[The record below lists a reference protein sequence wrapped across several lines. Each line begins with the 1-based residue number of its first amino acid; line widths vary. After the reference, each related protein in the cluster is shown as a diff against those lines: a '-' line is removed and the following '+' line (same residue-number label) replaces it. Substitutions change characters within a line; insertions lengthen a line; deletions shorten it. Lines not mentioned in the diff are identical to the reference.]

1 MDKVVLF
8 KKANFYKGKELLIKE
23 DEDPPPTTYITFKNT
38 CSTFGGWG
46 FRTHEA
52 LAQALKDS

>member
-23 DEDPPPTTYITFKNT
+23 DEDPPPTIYITFKNT
-38 CSTFGGWG
+38 CSTFGG
-46 FRTHEA
+46 
-52 LAQALKDS
+52 